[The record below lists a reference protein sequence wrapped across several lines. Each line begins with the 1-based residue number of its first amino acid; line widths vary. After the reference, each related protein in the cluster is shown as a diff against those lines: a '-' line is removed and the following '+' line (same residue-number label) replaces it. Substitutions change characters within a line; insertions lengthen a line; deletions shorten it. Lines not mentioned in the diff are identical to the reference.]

1 MKRGLL
7 LVGISTLMAA
17 VVVGCG
23 GSKSGEETG
32 NQPAKQEEPAAAVKE
47 PVELTIHNP
56 SSGNTTESFMELYG
70 NAIEKKLPNI
80 KLKFLASKDG
90 YSMDKI
96 LINKVP
102 LDIFYESDSFLPVRI
117 NQYNFQYDISDLIK
131 KYNYDLN
138 RIIPQNLQGVRQLA
152 GGGLYGLPVSTTSLA
167 LYYNKELFDKFGV
180 PYPKD
185 GMNWDEV
192 YDLAVKMTRKDGA
205 TQYRGLIYILPNIGN
220 MNQFSANYVDPKT
233 GKASLSNDQ
242 WKKVLDNFARFYRI
256 PGNELERET
265 TVNNTVLQN
274 YFVKEQTAA
283 MKIDLSTLLK
293 YHEDSGMNWDMVSL
307 PTFKE
312 LPGVGPQL
320 STSFWN
326 ITSMS
331 KHKDEAFQV
340 LQFLTSDEFQLEMT
354 KKRMLVPILADPEI
368 RSHFGEDVEF
378 TKKRNVKAVLP
389 ERIANPMYLSIHN
402 DAVSKQYMEAF
413 KDVITGV
420 KDSNT
425 ALRDAEEKA
434 NQTIKQA
441 ELQQGARK

>member
-1 MKRGLL
+1 
-7 LVGISTLMAA
+7 
-17 VVVGCG
+17 
-23 GSKSGEETG
+23 
-32 NQPAKQEEPAAAVKE
+32 
-47 PVELTIHNP
+47 
-56 SSGNTTESFMELYG
+56 
-70 NAIEKKLPNI
+70 
-80 KLKFLASKDG
+80 
-90 YSMDKI
+90 
-96 LINKVP
+96 
-102 LDIFYESDSFLPVRI
+102 
-117 NQYNFQYDISDLIK
+117 
-131 KYNYDLN
+131 
-138 RIIPQNLQGVRQLA
+138 
-152 GGGLYGLPVSTTSLA
+152 
-167 LYYNKELFDKFGV
+167 
-180 PYPKD
+180 
-185 GMNWDEV
+185 MNWDEV

-274 YFVKEQTAA
+274 YFVKEQIAA
-283 MKIDLSTLLK
+283 MKVDLSTLLK

-354 KKRMLVPILADPEI
+354 KKRMLVPILANPEI

-402 DAVSKQYMEAF
+402 DAVSKQFMEAF
-413 KDVITGV
+413 KDVITGE